1 MGGWCLTG
9 CGILEGLLLLEL
21 GPLLQLLGPLPWLL
35 LPPLEA
41 PLPPLPPP
49 PPLLPPL
56 PLPPPPLWFLWY
68 SMGDVKAFKKL
79 RWFSKIWLISW
90 IHVCRTLGLDE
101 CKTKVSTAS
110 PVLDVRANL
119 QGSLSTFSSKQRQL
133 TLILFLNRNPGMEK
147 PFFLSSGSLNMTI
160 CSKRKTRLSLHRG
173 RSPAS

>member
-68 SMGDVKAFKKL
+68 SMGDVKA
-79 RWFSKIWLISW
+79 
-90 IHVCRTLGLDE
+90 
-101 CKTKVSTAS
+101 
-110 PVLDVRANL
+110 VRKQFNRRKSVRVPRIF
-119 QGSLSTFSSKQRQL
+119 QGFV
-133 TLILFLNRNPGMEK
+133 ILFFLKATHNQKGMRVSE
-147 PFFLSSGSLNMTI
+147 LIQTNAYD
-160 CSKRKTRLSLHRG
+160 H
-173 RSPAS
+173 RSPLPP

>member
-68 SMGDVKAFKKL
+68 SMGDVKAV
-79 RWFSKIWLISW
+79 SKQFNRRKS
-90 IHVCRTLGLDE
+90 
-101 CKTKVSTAS
+101 
-110 PVLDVRANL
+110 VRASRKFQSVFFEKRYNL
-119 QGSLSTFSSKQRQL
+119 KGVSQ
-133 TLILFLNRNPGMEK
+133 
-147 PFFLSSGSLNMTI
+147 
-160 CSKRKTRLSLHRG
+160 
-173 RSPAS
+173 